1 LESNSLATDS
11 EFFKI
16 SLKFFFLLDKNNEPT
31 KTILR
36 MMENFQSVG
45 KRKSSNSKL
54 NFSSFFMN
62 LPRPSKKRKREIEL
76 QEEEPETKL
85 QKMETEE

>member
-1 LESNSLATDS
+1 
-11 EFFKI
+11 
-16 SLKFFFLLDKNNEPT
+16 
-31 KTILR
+31 